1 MNWTEII
8 PQCIEGDRRSQRK
21 VYDYFSDGMFA
32 VCLYYSK
39 NYEEAQDVLQEG
51 FVRVF
56 SKMYQYSF
64 QGSFEGWVRR
74 IFVNCAIEQLRGK
87 KLKFVDFEEA
97 PAAEDGTFPLVTE
110 VLSAEDI
117 LKSIQDLSPQYRLV
131 FNMYALEGYSH
142 KEIAEMLDI
151 SEGTSKSNLSRARA
165 ILQKKMTETGWNKS
179 QPANQKDLINDQ
191 PDRNE

>member
-1 MNWTEII
+1 LNWTEII
-8 PQCIEGDRRSQRK
+8 PRCIEGDRRSQRK
-21 VYDYFSDGMFA
+21 VYDHFSDGMFS

-87 KLKFVDFEEA
+87 KLKFVDYEDA
-97 PAAEDGTFPLVTE
+97 PVVEDGTFPLVTDQ
-110 VLSAEDI
+110 LSAEDI
-117 LKSIQDLSPQYRLV
+117 LKIIQDLTPQYRLV

-142 KEIAEMLDI
+142 KEIAETLDI
-151 SEGTSKSNLSRARA
+151 SEGTSKSNLSRARV
-165 ILQKKMTETGWNKS
+165 ILQKKLNDSSRTKS
-179 QPANQKDLINDQ
+179 RAVKEEFQMNDENIG
-191 PDRNE
+191 DE